1 MSRLRAFGAS
11 DPGQERRRN
20 EDALHWQLDR
30 DAGRLVAVVADGVGG
45 APAGDQASQL
55 ACRALCRELQ
65 GAPRRDSPQRLAGA
79 VQAAH
84 QALRQEQ
91 RDHPELR
98 GMASTV
104 VALLLRPGEG
114 WVAHAGDSRAY
125 RWRDGTL
132 QRLTRDHT
140 LAQAMVDN
148 GTLTPERAEFVPYSQ
163 VLSRALGV
171 GEAVDSEVQTL
182 DPLPGDR
189 YLLCSDGLFRSVH
202 EAHIAAR
209 VAEDGAPQQRVAEL
223 LAAANDAGGPDNIT
237 VFLVDI
243 LED

>member
-20 EDALHWQLDR
+20 EDALQWQLDQE
-30 DAGRLVAVVADGVGG
+30 AGRLVAVVADGVGG
-45 APAGDQASQL
+45 APAGDRASQL
-55 ACRALCRELQ
+55 ACHALCRELQ
-65 GAPRRDSPQRLAGA
+65 AALRRDSAQRLAGA

-91 RDHPELR
+91 RDHPGLR
-98 GMASTV
+98 GMASTM

-148 GTLTPERAEFVPYSQ
+148 GTLTPERGECVPYSQ
-163 VLSRALGV
+163 VLSRALGI

-182 DPLPGDR
+182 APLPGDR

>member
-20 EDALHWQLDR
+20 EDALEWQLDP

-55 ACRALCRELQ
+55 ACRVLCRELQ
-65 GAPRRDSPQRLAGA
+65 GVPRRDSPRRLADA
-79 VQAAH
+79 VHAAH

-91 RDHPELR
+91 RDNPALR

-104 VALLLRPGEG
+104 VALLLHPGEG

-125 RWRDGTL
+125 RWREGRL

-148 GTLTPERAEFVPYSQ
+148 GTLTPERGDCVPYSQ
-163 VLSRALGV
+163 VLSRALGI
-171 GEAVDSEVQTL
+171 GETL
-182 DPLPGDR
+182 DSDVQALDLLPGDR

-202 EAHIAAR
+202 EAHIAAL
-209 VAEDGAPQQRVAEL
+209 VAAGGTPEQRVAEL